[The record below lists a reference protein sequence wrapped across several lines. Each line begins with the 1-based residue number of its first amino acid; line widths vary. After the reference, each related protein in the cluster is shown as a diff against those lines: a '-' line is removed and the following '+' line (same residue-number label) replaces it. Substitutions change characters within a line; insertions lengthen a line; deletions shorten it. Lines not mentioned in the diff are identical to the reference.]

1 MPVLLQGV
9 FLTRDQTWVLIFPAL
24 AVGFFTISTTWEA
37 HIDLCAHSLSC
48 VLLFMT
54 TWTIAHQAA
63 LSTGFPRILEWVDI
77 SFSNI
82 DLFVV
87 VVLFVLLLY
96 FFFFFFFF
104 TMSLN
109 GFSVRVMLV

>member
-9 FLTRDQTWVLIFPAL
+9 FLTRDQTWVLTFPAL
-24 AVGFFTISTTWEA
+24 VVGFFTISTTWEA

-48 VLLFMT
+48 VLLFVT

-87 VVLFVLLLY
+87 VVALFVLFC
-96 FFFFFFFF
+96 FFVV
-104 TMSLN
+104 L
-109 GFSVRVMLV
+109 FSFLQFL

>member
-1 MPVLLQGV
+1 
-9 FLTRDQTWVLIFPAL
+9 
-24 AVGFFTISTTWEA
+24 
-37 HIDLCAHSLSC
+37 
-48 VLLFMT
+48 MT

-87 VVLFVLLLY
+87 VVLFVLFCFVVVLFY

-109 GFSVRVMLV
+109 GFSVRVMPV